1 MLESEMKSITKRR
14 LGAGLALATTLLVPM
29 IAGAA
34 IAAEPSLAGTWTLT
48 AADRLKPDG
57 SRARDYGQHPKGRL
71 IIDAQGRYSLQIFDG
86 DRPRIASGEKRTAT
100 PEENAGAVLGSSTHY
115 GTVAIDPAAD
125 VLVFRIEGASF
136 ANWDGTEQRRKY
148 TLTADSL
155 SYQVP
160 TPRPDGS
167 VPISEW
173 RRER

>member
-1 MLESEMKSITKRR
+1 MNSIPGRR
-14 LGAGLALATTLLVPM
+14 VGAGLALVLGLAGTAAT
-29 IAGAA
+29 
-34 IAAEPSLAGTWTLT
+34 AAEPSLTGTWTLT

-57 SRARDYGQHPKGRL
+57 TRARDYGQHPKGRL

-86 DRPRIASGEKRTAT
+86 DRPRVASGDKRTAT

-115 GTVAIDPAAD
+115 GTVAVDPAAN

-136 ANWDGTEQRRKY
+136 ANWEGTEQRRKY
-148 TLTADSL
+148 VLTADSL

-167 VPISEW
+167 IPISEW
-173 RRER
+173 KRER

>member
-1 MLESEMKSITKRR
+1 MISIPGRR
-14 LGAGLALATTLLVPM
+14 LGAGLALAVALTGT
-29 IAGAA
+29 AA
-34 IAAEPSLAGTWTLT
+34 TAAEPALTGTWTLA

-57 SRARDYGQHPKGRL
+57 TRARDYGQHPKGRL

-86 DRPRIASGEKRTAT
+86 DRPRIASGDKATAT
-100 PEENAGAVLGSSTHY
+100 PVELTGAVMGSSTHY
-115 GTVAIDPAAD
+115 GTVAVDKAAN

-136 ANWDGTEQRRKY
+136 ANWEGTEQRRKY
-148 TLTADSL
+148 ALTTDTL

-167 VPISEW
+167 IPISEW

>member
-1 MLESEMKSITKRR
+1 MKSISKRR
-14 LGAGLALATTLLVPM
+14 LGAGLALATTLL
-29 IAGAA
+29 AGAA
-34 IAAEPSLAGTWTLT
+34 AAAEPSLAGTWTLT

-57 SRARDYGQHPKGRL
+57 SRSRDYGQHPKGRL

-86 DRPRIASGEKRTAT
+86 DRLRVASGDKTAAT
-100 PEENAGAVLGSSTHY
+100 PEELASAVVGSSTHY
-115 GTVAIDPAAD
+115 GTVSVDPAAH

-136 ANWDGTEQRRKY
+136 ANWEGTEQRRQY
-148 TLTADSL
+148 VLTADTL

-167 VPISEW
+167 IPISAW

>member
-1 MLESEMKSITKRR
+1 MRLTLKAC
-14 LGAGLALATTLLVPM
+14 LGAGLALASALSTTV
-29 IAGAA
+29 AT
-34 IAAEPSLAGTWTLT
+34 AAEPALAGTWTLT

-57 SRARDYGQHPKGRL
+57 ARARDYGEHPKGRL

-86 DRPRIASGEKRTAT
+86 DRPRVASGDKRTAT

-115 GTVAIDPAAD
+115 GTVAIDAAAHA
-125 VLVFRIEGASF
+125 LVFRIEGASF
-136 ANWDGTEQRRKY
+136 ANWEGTEQRRKY
-148 TLTADSL
+148 VLTADSL

-167 VPISEW
+167 IPISEW

>member
-1 MLESEMKSITKRR
+1 MRFIYERR
-14 LGAGLALATTLLVPM
+14 LGVGLALAVTLSAPM

-34 IAAEPSLAGTWTLT
+34 PVAEPSLAGTWTLT

-57 SRARDYGQHPKGRL
+57 SRARDYGEHPHGRL
-71 IIDAQGRYSLQIFDG
+71 IIDAQGRYSLQIFKAE
-86 DRPRIASGEKRTAT
+86 RLRVASGDKAKAT
-100 PEENAGAVLGSSTHY
+100 PEEFASAALGSSTHY
-115 GTVAIDPAAD
+115 GTVAIDAAAH

-136 ANWDGTEQRRKY
+136 PNWEGTEQRRAY

-160 TPRPDGS
+160 TPRVDGS
-167 VPISEW
+167 IPISEW

>member
-1 MLESEMKSITKRR
+1 MTSIPGRR
-14 LGAGLALATTLLVPM
+14 LGAGLALAVALTGT
-29 IAGAA
+29 AA
-34 IAAEPSLAGTWTLT
+34 TAAEPSLTGTWTLT

-57 SRARDYGQHPKGRL
+57 TRARDYGQHPKGRL

-86 DRPRIASGEKRTAT
+86 DRPRVASGDKRTAT

-115 GTVAIDPAAD
+115 GTVAVDKAAN

-136 ANWDGTEQRRKY
+136 ANWEGTEQRRKY
-148 TLTADSL
+148 TLTADTL

-167 VPISEW
+167 IPISEW
-173 RRER
+173 KRER

>member
-1 MLESEMKSITKRR
+1 MTLTPKQP
-14 LGAGLALATTLLVPM
+14 LGASLVLVGTLLAT
-29 IAGAA
+29 AA
-34 IAAEPSLAGTWTLT
+34 TAAEPTLAGTWALT

-57 SRARDYGQHPKGRL
+57 SRARDYGEHPKGRL

-86 DRPRIASGEKRTAT
+86 DRPRIASGDKAKAT
-100 PEENAGAVLGSSTHY
+100 PEELAGAVAGSSTHY
-115 GTVAIDPAAD
+115 GTVAVDPVAH

-136 ANWDGTEQRRKY
+136 PNWDGTEQRRKY
-148 TLTADSL
+148 ALTADSL

>member
-1 MLESEMKSITKRR
+1 MRLTLKAC
-14 LGAGLALATTLLVPM
+14 LGAGLALASALSATVAT
-29 IAGAA
+29 
-34 IAAEPSLAGTWTLT
+34 AAEPALAGTWTLT

-57 SRARDYGQHPKGRL
+57 ARARDYGEHPKGWL
-71 IIDAQGRYSLQIFDG
+71 IIDARGRYSLQIFDG
-86 DRPRIASGEKRTAT
+86 DRPRVASGDKRTAT

-115 GTVAIDPAAD
+115 GTVAIDTAAH

-136 ANWDGTEQRRKY
+136 ANWEGTEQRRKY
-148 TLTADSL
+148 VLTANSL

-167 VPISEW
+167 IPISEW

>member
-1 MLESEMKSITKRR
+1 MKLR
-14 LGAGLALATTLLVPM
+14 LGGVGLALATTLL
-29 IAGAA
+29 ATAA
-34 IAAEPSLAGTWTLT
+34 TAAEPSLAGTWTLT
-48 AADRLKPDG
+48 AADRVKADG

-71 IIDAQGRYSLQIFDG
+71 IIDDEGRYSLQIFDG
-86 DRPRIASGEKRTAT
+86 DRPRVASGDKRTAT

-115 GTVAIDPAAD
+115 GTVAIDAAAH

-136 ANWDGTEQRRKY
+136 ANWEGTEQRRKY
-148 TLTADSL
+148 QLSADSL

-167 VPISEW
+167 IPISAW

>member
-1 MLESEMKSITKRR
+1 MRLTLKAC
-14 LGAGLALATTLLVPM
+14 LGAGLALASALSATVAT
-29 IAGAA
+29 
-34 IAAEPSLAGTWTLT
+34 AAEPALAGTWTLT

-57 SRARDYGQHPKGRL
+57 ARARDYGAHPKGRL

-86 DRPRIASGEKRTAT
+86 DRPRVASGDKRTAT

-115 GTVAIDPAAD
+115 GTVAIDAAAH

-136 ANWDGTEQRRKY
+136 ANWEGTEQRRKY
-148 TLTADSL
+148 VLTADSL

-167 VPISEW
+167 IPISEW

>member
-1 MLESEMKSITKRR
+1 MTSIPGRR
-14 LGAGLALATTLLVPM
+14 LGADLALAVALTGT
-29 IAGAA
+29 AA
-34 IAAEPSLAGTWTLT
+34 TAAEPALTGTWTLA

-57 SRARDYGQHPKGRL
+57 TRARDYGQHPKGRL

-86 DRPRIASGEKRTAT
+86 DRPRIASGDKATAT
-100 PEENAGAVLGSSTHY
+100 PAELTGTVMGSSTHY
-115 GTVAIDPAAD
+115 GTVAVDKAAN

-136 ANWDGTEQRRKY
+136 ANWEGTEQRRKY
-148 TLTADSL
+148 ALTADTL

-167 VPISEW
+167 IPISEW

>member
-1 MLESEMKSITKRR
+1 MKSISARR
-14 LGAGLALATTLLVPM
+14 LGAGLALATLLLVTT
-29 IAGAA
+29 AA
-34 IAAEPSLAGTWTLT
+34 AAEPSLAGTWTLT

-57 SRARDYGQHPKGRL
+57 ARSRDYGEHPKGRL

-86 DRPRIASGEKRTAT
+86 DRPRVASGEKRTAT

-115 GTVAIDPAAD
+115 GRVAIDTAAH
-125 VLVFRIEGASF
+125 VLVFKIEGASF
-136 ANWDGTEQRRKY
+136 ANWEGTEQRRKY
-148 TLTADSL
+148 ALTDETL

-167 VPISEW
+167 IPISEW